1 MKKKKSPLR
10 ILVKALLILILMLAL
25 LAGALLA
32 AVQISKNHRS
42 DPADVIRYE
51 TDNPFI
57 TGKTQISA
65 HRSGGGIAPE
75 ASMMAFRNCAEN
87 PVFSVDVYEFDL
99 HITKD
104 HQLVLLHDD
113 TLDRT
118 SDCEVVFGE
127 TGVRPENKTLAELK
141 QLNMGAKFV
150 DANGNMPYADLETV
164 PDDLRI
170 LSLPEVLDY
179 LGGLGDYDYIIE
191 VKNDGELGKTAVDVL
206 YAELTA
212 RGILQDVAFGTFS
225 DEIAAYVGRNYPDFA
240 RGTSVGEVV
249 DFYIAALLN
258 KDDYVPPCSVLQ
270 LPFCEEY
277 MQYGIN
283 LGTAQVIN
291 YAHRHDLALQYWTV
305 DDPEDM
311 AYLISMGADCI
322 MTDYPDL
329 LYSVSQQMQ

>member
-1 MKKKKSPLR
+1 MKKKSPLR
-10 ILVKALLILILMLAL
+10 TLLKALLIVILVLAL

-32 AVQISKNHRS
+32 AVQISKHHRS

-57 TGKTQISA
+57 TGRTQISA

-75 ASMMAFRNCAEN
+75 ETLMAFRNCAEN
-87 PVFSVDVYEFDL
+87 PEFSVDVYEFDL
-99 HITKD
+99 HITQD
-104 HQLVLLHDD
+104 RQLVLLHDD

-118 SDCEVVFGE
+118 SDCEKVFGE
-127 TGVRPENKTLAELK
+127 TEVRPENKTLAELK

-150 DANGNMPYADLETV
+150 DADGNMPYADPEEV

-179 LGGLGDYDYIIE
+179 LTGLGDFDYIIE
-191 VKNDGELGKTAVDVL
+191 VKNDGELGKAAVDVL
-206 YAELTA
+206 YDELTR
-212 RGILQDVAFGTFS
+212 RGILQDAVFGTFS
-225 DEIAAYVGRNYPDFA
+225 DEIAAYVGQNYPDFA

-249 DFYIAALLN
+249 DFYLAALLN
-258 KDDYVPPCSVLQ
+258 KKDYVPPCSVLQ
-270 LPFCEEY
+270 LPFCEDY

-291 YAHRHDLALQYWTV
+291 YAHSHNLALQYWTV
-305 DDPEDM
+305 NDPEDM
-311 AYLISMGADCI
+311 AYLISVGADCI

-329 LYSVSQQMQ
+329 LYDVAREMQ

>member
-1 MKKKKSPLR
+1 MKKKSPLR
-10 ILVKALLILILMLAL
+10 SLLKALLILVLVLAL
-25 LAGALLA
+25 LACAAWA
-32 AVQISKNHRS
+32 AVQISKHHRS

-75 ASMMAFRNCAEN
+75 ETLMAFRNCAEN
-87 PVFSVDVYEFDL
+87 PEFSVDVYEFDL

-104 HQLVLLHDD
+104 RQLVLLHDD

-118 SDCEVVFGE
+118 SDCEKVFGE
-127 TGVRPENKTLAELK
+127 SDVRPENKTLEELK

-150 DANGNMPYADLETV
+150 DEDGNMPYADLAEV

-179 LGGLGDYDYIIE
+179 LTGLGDFDYIIE
-191 VKNDGELGKTAVDVL
+191 VKNDGELGKAAVDVL
-206 YAELTA
+206 YAELTS
-212 RGILQDVAFGTFS
+212 RGILQDAVFGTFS
-225 DEIAAYVGRNYPDFA
+225 DEIAAYVGQAYPDFA

-249 DFYIAALLN
+249 DFYLAALLN
-258 KDDYVPPCSVLQ
+258 KKDYEPPCSVLQ
-270 LPFCEEY
+270 LPFCEDY
-277 MQYGIN
+277 MKYGIN

-291 YAHRHDLALQYWTV
+291 YAHSHNLALQYWTV
-305 DDPEDM
+305 NDPEDM
-311 AYLISMGADCI
+311 AYLISVGADCI

-329 LYSVSQQMQ
+329 LYDVAMGMQ